1 MCGSWTFHY
10 FKVSGL
16 TSAAIRSTDQTKKGE
31 EGGYSPE
38 KGSVC
43 MCISII
49 LGRTLRGQWY
59 RFTNSGCSTG
69 GDWEI
74 RSAWARRQT
83 SALKWKT
90 LRLVDEKVLLHS
102 FTCIFAVLS
111 SETYVPAFSF
121 ITKVRGGV
129 VCQVGSVWWDV
140 CSDFKNLAGTQ
151 KGQIVVNSGASSGEN
166 NTPVHVQHRLQAKLG
181 LLVRA
186 KPKGEAPDT
195 TNTTVSAVWG
205 W

>member
-1 MCGSWTFHY
+1 MFRSKGLKQGPKVVLVISIWPLMCGSWTFHY

-69 GDWEI
+69 GTGKSGVHEPEGK
-74 RSAWARRQT
+74 Q
-83 SALKWKT
+83 
-90 LRLVDEKVLLHS
+90 
-102 FTCIFAVLS
+102 
-111 SETYVPAFSF
+111 VP
-121 ITKVRGGV
+121 
-129 VCQVGSVWWDV
+129 
-140 CSDFKNLAGTQ
+140 
-151 KGQIVVNSGASSGEN
+151 
-166 NTPVHVQHRLQAKLG
+166 
-181 LLVRA
+181 
-186 KPKGEAPDT
+186 
-195 TNTTVSAVWG
+195 
-205 W
+205 